1 MGRGK
6 TATRSAAL
14 RDLKAHC
21 LWDDQFAYE
30 VVRPVVLKEQSL
42 TERASVLG
50 VTAKT
55 MRQKVAQFI
64 QFGIPSLVP
73 TT

>member
-1 MGRGK
+1 M
-6 TATRSAAL
+6 
-14 RDLKAHC
+14 
-21 LWDDQFAYE
+21 
-30 VVRPVVLKEQSL
+30 VRPVVLKEQSL

-64 QFGIPSLVP
+64 QFGIPGLVP
-73 TT
+73 TTGHRSDDKRLLPLEVRQHIVVLKAEYPP